1 MGQPELCLSSSA
13 MVQRLL
19 RSWSRKELGDSE
31 PFGLLL
37 MLVKVSVLASLKQRI
52 CLLLRDTSTA
62 FVSEYDHMLSSFW
75 SCKMKQALQKGSGNG
90 GNEVGMKT
98 SRTKCEVG
106 VGQSRDYNRK
116 CSYVD

>member
-1 MGQPELCLSSSA
+1 

-52 CLLLRDTSTA
+52 YLLLRDTPLISVQSTGTLMRLFLSKRVLLWIHKNALA
-62 FVSEYDHMLSSFW
+62 FVSEYDQM
-75 SCKMKQALQKGSGNG
+75 CILQDETGAA
-90 GNEVGMKT
+90 E
-98 SRTKCEVG
+98 RLWAWWE
-106 VGQSRDYNRK
+106 
-116 CSYVD
+116 